1 MPVNRAKYINRE
13 LSWLDFNER
22 VLQEAN
28 DTNNPLLERFNF
40 LGIFS
45 NNRDEFFRVRVA
57 TLNRMRNHKKI
68 EDDVKKELTQTIL
81 KVQERIAFQEEQYT
95 ETYYSLIEEAKQNN
109 IYLVN
114 EEQLS
119 EEQEEFVREYFKEE
133 IRKYIF
139 PLMLGDSLKYKNFK
153 DKSVYLS
160 VEMIDSTGSNKDRYA
175 LIEMPTGIISRFI
188 NLPTVGDKKFLIFL
202 EDMVRFNLASVF
214 GSLGYDIF
222 KAYLIKLTRES
233 ELDIDNDVLK
243 SFLEIM
249 SESIKK
255 RKKAPP
261 VRFVYDKNISQ
272 KLLKVVFKT
281 LGISRDDNLR
291 AGGRYHNLKDFMN
304 FPVEDP
310 ALSFQPLPPIKHPD
324 LPDQKSKFKILKEKD
339 VLFHFPY
346 HSFAGI
352 TNFVWE
358 AAIDPKVRAIKMT
371 FYRVSRNSKMMFA
384 LINAARNGKQVTVFM
399 ELQARFDEEDN
410 IFWAEK
416 LQEEGVRIIPTL
428 PGFKVHS
435 KLILIRRKEK
445 GENIYY
451 SNISTGNYH
460 DATARVYSDTS
471 LLTSNVD
478 ICNDVNSVFHL
489 FETKFNQPKFA
500 ELKVS
505 PFSIRSFMN
514 KKIEAEIEKCKRGLE
529 AWIILKVNNL
539 VDKKIVDKIYKAADA
554 GVKVK
559 LIIRGI
565 CVLKDGMQHNNIQ
578 AIGVVDRFLE
588 HSRIF
593 IFANGGR
600 PEYYISSA
608 DLMSRNMDH
617 RVEVV
622 CPIKSAKH
630 QNEIQDIIDI
640 QLQDNV
646 KARYLQP
653 GIINEYKTK
662 AAQTNYRS
670 QEEIYKYLK
679 RKKMSQ

>member
-1 MPVNRAKYINRE
+1 MNKSKYINRE

-28 DTNNPLLERFNF
+28 DSKNPLLERFNF

-45 NNRDEFFRVRVA
+45 NNRDEFFRVRVS

-68 EDDVKKELTQTIL
+68 KDEVKIELTHTIL
-81 KVQERIAFQEEQYT
+81 NVQERIAIQEEKYT
-95 ETYYSLIEEAKQNN
+95 KTYYSLIEEAKQNN
-109 IYLVN
+109 IFLIS
-114 EEQLS
+114 EKQLNTD
-119 EEQEEFVREYFKEE
+119 QEEFVREYFKKE
-133 IRKYIF
+133 IRKHIF

-160 VEMIDSTGSNKDRYA
+160 VEMTDSTGLSKDRYA
-175 LIEMPTGIISRFI
+175 LIEMPTGILPRFI
-188 NLPTVGDKKFLIFL
+188 NLPSKGDKKYLIFL
-202 EDMVRFNLASVF
+202 EDVVRFNLNSVF
-214 GSLGYDIF
+214 ASLGYDIF

-243 SFLEIM
+243 SFMEIM

-261 VRFVYDKNISQ
+261 VRFVYDKDISPQ
-272 KLLKVVFKT
+272 LLKVVFKT
-281 LGISRDDNLR
+281 LGISKEDNLR
-291 AGGRYHNLKDFMN
+291 AGGRYQNLKDFMN
-304 FPVEDP
+304 FPVEDTR
-310 ALSFQPLPPIKHPD
+310 LSFKPLTPIKHPD
-324 LPDQKSKFKILKEKD
+324 LPDQINKFKILKEKD

-346 HSFAGI
+346 HSFEGI

-371 FYRVSRNSKMMFA
+371 FYRVSRNSNMMRA
-384 LINAARNGKQVTVFM
+384 LINAARNGKQVTVFL

-435 KLILIRRKEK
+435 KLILIRRKER
-445 GENIYY
+445 GENVYY

-460 DATARVYSDTS
+460 EATARVYSDIS
-471 LLTSNVD
+471 LLTSNID
-478 ICNDVNSVFHL
+478 ICNDVNSVFRL
-489 FETKFNQPKFA
+489 FETKFNQPKFS

-505 PFSIRSFMN
+505 PFGIRNFIN
-514 KKIEAEIEKCKRGLE
+514 KKIDIEIENSKKGLE
-529 AWIILKVNNL
+529 AWLIIKVNNL
-539 VDKKIVDKIYKAADA
+539 VDKKIIDKIYKAADA
-554 GVKVK
+554 GVKIK

-565 CVLKDGMQHNNIQ
+565 CVLKESEKHENIH
-578 AIGVVDRFLE
+578 AFGVVDRFLE

-593 IFANGGR
+593 VFANSGQA
-600 PEYYISSA
+600 EYYISSA
-608 DLMSRNMDH
+608 DLMSRNLDY

-622 CPIKSAKH
+622 CPIHSAEH
-630 QNEIQDIIDI
+630 QHEIQDIIDI

-646 KARYLQP
+646 KARYLQS
-653 GIINEYKTK
+653 GLINNYKNQSDQVK
-662 AAQTNYRS
+662 HQS
-670 QEEIYKYLK
+670 QLEIYKYLQ
-679 RKKMSQ
+679 KKAKNS

>member
-1 MPVNRAKYINRE
+1 MNHATYINRE
-13 LSWLDFNER
+13 LSWLDFNAR

-28 DTNNPLLERFNF
+28 DSQNPLLERFNF

-45 NNRDEFFRVRVA
+45 NNRDEFYRVRIA

-68 EDDVKKELTQTIL
+68 KDNVKIKLTRTIL
-81 KVQERIAFQEEQYT
+81 SVQEKMAIQEEKYI
-95 ETYYSLIEEAKQNN
+95 ETYHSLINEAKQNN
-109 IYLVN
+109 IFIVN
-114 EEQLS
+114 QNQLS
-119 EEQEEFVREYFKEE
+119 TSQREFVREFFKKEV
-133 IRKYIF
+133 RKHIF
-139 PLMLGDSLKYKNFK
+139 PLMLGESLKYTNFK

-160 VEMIDSTGSNKDRYA
+160 VEMADSKEINKDRYA
-175 LIEMPTGIISRFI
+175 LIEMPTEKLSRFI
-188 NLPTVGDKKFLIFL
+188 NLPAQGEKKYLIFL
-202 EDMVRFNLASVF
+202 EDVVRFNLDSVF
-214 GSLGYDIF
+214 ATLGYDIF

-233 ELDIDNDVLK
+233 DLDIDNDVLK
-243 SFLEIM
+243 SFIEIM
-249 SESIKK
+249 SASIKK
-255 RKKAPP
+255 RKKAHP
-261 VRFVYDKNISQ
+261 VRFVYDREISQ
-272 KLLKVVFKT
+272 KLLKVILKT
-281 LGISRDDNLR
+281 LEIRSEDNLR
-291 AGGRYHNLKDFMN
+291 AGSRYHNLKDFMN

-310 ALSFQPLPPIKHPD
+310 NLSFKLLVPIKHPD
-324 LPDQKSKFKILKEKD
+324 LPDQMSKFNILKKKD

-346 HSFAGI
+346 HSFEGL
-352 TNFVWE
+352 TDFVWE
-358 AAIDPKVRAIKMT
+358 ASIDPKVRAIKMT
-371 FYRVSRNSKMMFA
+371 FYRVSRNSNMMRA

-445 GENIYY
+445 GENVFY

-460 DATARVYSDTS
+460 EATARVYSDIC
-471 LLTSNVD
+471 LLTSNID
-478 ICNDVNSVFHL
+478 ICNDVNNVFYL

-505 PFSIRSFMN
+505 PFGIRSFIN
-514 KKIEAEIEKCKRGLE
+514 KKIDTEIENCKKGFE
-529 AWIILKVNNL
+529 AWMVIKVNNL

-565 CVLKDGMQHNNIQ
+565 CVLKEGIAHENIQ
-578 AIGVVDRFLE
+578 AFGIVDRFLE
-588 HSRIF
+588 HSRLF
-593 IFANGGR
+593 IFANGGQAN
-600 PEYYISSA
+600 YYISSA
-608 DLMSRNMDH
+608 DLMSRNLDY

-622 CPIKSAKH
+622 CPIHSAEH
-630 QNEIQDIIDI
+630 QQEIQDIIEI

-653 GIINEYKTK
+653 GMINEYKKQDGQTK
-662 AAQTNYRS
+662 NQS
-670 QEEIYKYLK
+670 QIEIYNYLK
-679 RKKMSQ
+679 KKMLNN